1 MYLIEILHQT
11 TTRLCSSPCRS
22 SLYLI
27 EILHQTTTS
36 PPFYRGCGCCI
47 LSKFY
52 IKPQPST
59 GSGTR
64 TPGCILSKFYIK
76 PQLFYG
82 FIVRVR
88 SCILSKFYI
97 KPQPCHRHR
106 VRWLVV
112 SYRNSTSNHNSF
124 LALMVL
130 DMLYLIE
137 ILHQT
142 TTHRLDGEHLPGCI
156 LSKFYIKPQLNPVS
170 LVFRSVVS
178 YRNSTSNHN
187 HETRYG
193 GLPCVVS
200 YRNSTSNHNFG
211 VRRRA
216 EGAVVSYRNSTSNH
230 NKKNANNY
238 GYRVVSYRNSTSNH
252 NCSRASFPWTVVVSY
267 RNSTSNHNLLQEFV
281 NC

>member
-1 MYLIEILHQT
+1 MWLLYLIEILHQT
-11 TTRLCSSPCRS
+11 TTLHRLRYANAR
-22 SLYLI
+22 LYLI

-156 LSKFYIKPQLNPVS
+156 LSKFYIKPQQCYHVWW
-170 LVFRSVVS
+170 FCIVVS

-187 HETRYG
+187 SFLLVLSHLSLYLIEILHQTTTPSIQR
-193 GLPCVVS
+193 
-200 YRNSTSNHNFG
+200 TS
-211 VRRRA
+211 A
-216 EGAVVSYRNSTSNH
+216 
-230 NKKNANNY
+230 
-238 GYRVVSYRNSTSNH
+238 
-252 NCSRASFPWTVVVSY
+252 P
-267 RNSTSNHNLLQEFV
+267 
-281 NC
+281 